1 MRVDRAM
8 LKENA
13 KYWMS
18 ISQPRVWLVTLVFLL
33 ATTGVA
39 ELAGLAFP
47 NPLDQF
53 EALVREGLQSGDVL
67 AVNTAA
73 NTVLD
78 LLQTLR
84 GRIGL
89 FFGVLLGLYGIVM
102 HYGYLSYCL
111 ETLRSRQPG
120 YGELFSRFYMVG
132 KIILAELLCSLFIFL
147 WSLLFVIPGIIAS
160 YRYQMVPY
168 LLLDDPDLPVLEAI
182 RQSKEMM
189 YGRKWELF
197 VLQMS
202 FLPWILGISVAVG
215 VLSTVVL
222 AVTVSGEAYYLVT
235 LLLTSAGSLFLT
247 PYQYLTISGWYLQL
261 RGEGMQGN
269 ASENA

>member
-1 MRVDRAM
+1 MRADRAM
-8 LKENA
+8 LKANA

-18 ISQPRVWLVTLVFLL
+18 VSRPYVWLVTLVFLL
-33 ATTGVA
+33 ATTGLS
-39 ELAGLAFP
+39 ELAEWAFP

-53 EALVREGLQSGDVL
+53 EVLVNEELQSGDAL
-67 AVNTAA
+67 AVHAVA

-78 LLQTLR
+78 LLQTMR

-89 FFGVLLGLYGIVM
+89 FFGVLLGLYDIVM

-111 ETLRSRQPG
+111 ETLRARQPG
-120 YGELFSRFYMVG
+120 YGEMFSRFYMAG

-202 FLPWILGISVAVG
+202 FLPWILGISVAAG
-215 VLSTVVL
+215 ALSVLVL
-222 AVTVSGEAYYLVT
+222 AVTGSGEAYYLVA

-247 PYQYLTISGWYLQL
+247 PYQYLTISGWYLLL
-261 RGEGMQGN
+261 RGERIQGRVF
-269 ASENA
+269 ENP